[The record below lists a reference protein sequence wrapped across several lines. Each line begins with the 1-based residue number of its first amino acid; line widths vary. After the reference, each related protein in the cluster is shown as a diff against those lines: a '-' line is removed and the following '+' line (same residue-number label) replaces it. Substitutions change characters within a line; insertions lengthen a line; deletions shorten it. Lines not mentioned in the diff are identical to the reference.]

1 MSCHGNGKISY
12 DPNGGILEDIFF
24 SVLVGP
30 SVILSGKYLETKV
43 ETCFLY
49 KSFFMLNLYLLLI

>member
-1 MSCHGNGKISY
+1 METVKSHMIQMGVF
-12 DPNGGILEDIFF
+12 LRTFFF
-24 SVLVGP
+24 SHLVGP